1 MNAAMMTG
9 RTLVT
14 GASGFLG
21 RALVPA
27 LLASGDTV
35 VAVGRKACPFA
46 PHPRLLWRQ
55 VDLVDSA
62 APLKEILAGVDTI
75 YHLSWSTIPADASL
89 TPSEDAR
96 VNIVGSLRLLEN
108 IEQGTRP
115 RFVFASSGGAIYGRL
130 IQTPASED
138 HPLNPLSAYGVSKRT
153 VEAYL
158 DFFAASDA
166 IRAVSLRIGN
176 LFGPGQDATRL
187 FGAITHFS
195 RSALAGVPIVI
206 FGDGGNVRDYVYI
219 DDAVD
224 ALTRAG
230 RTETSS
236 RALNIGSGEG
246 RSLNEIIAVL
256 QKLLQRPL
264 VVERRAARSFDAPV
278 SVLDPSR
285 ARREIGWSTQEPFE
299 EGVLKTMASLAKM
312 TP

>member
-1 MNAAMMTG
+1 MTG

-21 RALVPA
+21 RALVPR
-27 LLASGDTV
+27 LLDLGDAV
-35 VAVGRKACPFA
+35 VATGRKACPFA
-46 PHPRLLWRQ
+46 PHARLSWRQ
-55 VDLVDSA
+55 LDLIDPA

-89 TPSEDAR
+89 APSEDAR

-108 IEQGTRP
+108 IERGTRP

-130 IQTPASED
+130 KKAPASEE

-158 DFFAASDA
+158 DLFATCYG
-166 IRAVSLRIGN
+166 IRPVSLRIGN
-176 LFGPGQDATRL
+176 LFGPGQDSTRL
-187 FGAITHFS
+187 FGAVTHFS
-195 RSALAGVPIVI
+195 KRALAEAPII
-206 FGDGGNVRDYVYI
+206 LFGDGANVRDYVYI

-230 RTETSS
+230 RAENSS

-246 RSLNEIIAVL
+246 RSLNEIIAIL
-256 QKLLQRPL
+256 EAHLQRPL
-264 VVERRAARSFDAPV
+264 SVKHKAARSFDAPV
-278 SVLDPSR
+278 SVLDCSL
-285 ARREIGWSTQEPFE
+285 ARREIGWAPQMPFE
-299 EGVLKTMASLAKM
+299 QGVLRTVASLAKQA
-312 TP
+312 P